1 MKRKRKQIR
10 PTEEEMMAS
19 KEKMDAERLIE
30 KMDEQRRLKRF
41 KSLCPRLFSY

>member
-19 KEKMDAERLIE
+19 KVKADAERLIE
-30 KMDEQRRLKRF
+30 KIDEENRLKRF
-41 KSLCPRLFSY
+41 KSLCPRLFSC